1 MVEGVMS
8 AATVQ
13 FFFTMRDQL
22 KLHHWQT
29 HSFARHKATDK
40 VIESLDGNIDEFVEV
55 YMGKYGRPRVG
66 RATGTIQVRNLT
78 EKTVVTFVKGCI
90 GYLMGPLAKELAP
103 KDTDLLNVRDEM
115 LGNLHQL
122 LYLFSLK

>member
-1 MVEGVMS
+1 MS
-8 AATVQ
+8 ATTVQ

-29 HSFARHKATDK
+29 ESFARHKATDK
-40 VIESLDGNIDEFVEV
+40 IISSLEESIDTFVEV

-66 RATGTIQVRNLT
+66 RATGTVQVRNLT
-78 EKTVVTFVKGCI
+78 EKTVITFVKGCI
-90 GYLMGPLAKELAP
+90 GYLMGPLTKDLTP
-103 KDTDLLNVRDEM
+103 KDTDLVNIRDEM
-115 LGNLHQL
+115 LADLHQL